1 MSIHLTTSVQ
11 NLSSNCYGKS
21 GIHLQPSTYWHT
33 RIMTQNSKNQPSTH
47 SQPTVNFTEEELQ
60 DILRYANEHGI
71 NPFRL
76 VKAIAQIRKQ
86 RIAQAHQSQIQT
98 RETVFQ

>member
-1 MSIHLTTSVQ
+1 MSSDLTTSAQ

-21 GIHLQPSTYWHT
+21 GIHLQLSTYWPT

-71 NPFRL
+71 NPFIL
-76 VKAIAQIRKQ
+76 VKVIAQNRKQ
-86 RIAQAHQSQIQT
+86 KIAQAHNRQIRT

>member
-1 MSIHLTTSVQ
+1 MSRDLTTSAQ
-11 NLSSNCYGKS
+11 NLSTNCYGKS
-21 GIHLQPSTYWHT
+21 GIHLQPSTYWQT
-33 RIMTQNSKNQPSTH
+33 RIMSQNSKNQPSTH

-71 NPFRL
+71 NPFIL
-76 VKAIAQIRKQ
+76 VKVIAQNRKQ
-86 RIAQAHQSQIQT
+86 KIAQAHQRQIRT